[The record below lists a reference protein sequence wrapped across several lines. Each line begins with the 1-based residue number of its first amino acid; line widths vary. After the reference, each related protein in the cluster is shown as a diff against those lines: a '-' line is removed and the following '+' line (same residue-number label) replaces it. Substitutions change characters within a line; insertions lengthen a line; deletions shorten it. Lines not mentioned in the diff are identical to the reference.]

1 LEFKPGTF
9 LGLSI
14 IANLINSVT
23 NKLKEVHMK
32 ALKCVLALFA
42 FVGLM
47 LAGCSDQSQSPLSV
61 DDQSAASLQKNII
74 RSFTSE
80 EGPNLADPGLVVP
93 DPKIADG
100 KTIFKGIKLN
110 TYFEATFPDG
120 GADLLSGN
128 GKLELNSIIDNTTG
142 AGFTWGKL
150 TITPTNP
157 AANGG
162 VWEISWHGNG
172 YIDPSTGM
180 SITPLKWVGHG
191 KGGAV
196 HGMQFR
202 CDDTIYMTSLL
213 DWVGKDGENNFIKE
227 H

>member
-1 LEFKPGTF
+1 
-9 LGLSI
+9 
-14 IANLINSVT
+14 
-23 NKLKEVHMK
+23 MK
-32 ALKCVLALFA
+32 TLKCVLALFA

-47 LAGCSDQSQSPLSV
+47 LVGCSDESQSPVSPS
-61 DDQSAASLQKNII
+61 DQSIQASSSLQKNVI
-74 RSFTSE
+74 RKFLGE

-93 DPKIADG
+93 EPKIADG

-110 TYFEATFPDG
+110 TYFKADFLDG
-120 GADLLSGN
+120 GPDLLSGY
-128 GKLELNSIIDNTTG
+128 GKLELNSIIDNATG

-162 VWEISWHGNG
+162 VWEITWHGNG
-172 YIDPSTGM
+172 YVHPSTGM
-180 SITPLKWVGHG
+180 TITPLKWVGHG

-196 HGMQFR
+196 NGMQFR

-213 DWVGKDGENNFIKE
+213 DWVGKDGENCYIKE
-227 H
+227 HP